1 LLRLCGLIPAYAC
14 LARLK
19 WVATQPIKETM
30 NCPKCLRELHVP
42 CEICPHCGIVFA
54 KYFKYHP
61 VQPDHQGE
69 QLPIVTSDEEVEDG
83 TLTQYLFYETPQS
96 TVAKL
101 LGRSIIFVGLVI
113 WSGLLMSGPIESN
126 TAGNSFL
133 HLVNLP
139 FHEAGHIIFR
149 PFGAFITS
157 LGGTLGQLLMPSIC
171 MGVLLIKTRD
181 PFGASVALWWTGE
194 NFLDIAPYMNDA
206 RAGQLPLLGGN
217 FGHSAPYGFHDWQY
231 LLTESG
237 LLQYDHVL
245 AKAVFVMGSAI
256 MLLSLLWSGL
266 LLVNRLKYAFL

>member
-1 LLRLCGLIPAYAC
+1 
-14 LARLK
+14 
-19 WVATQPIKETM
+19 M
-30 NCPKCLRELHVP
+30 NCPKCLRELHVA

-61 VQPDHQGE
+61 EQPDQQGD
-69 QLPIVTSDEEVEDG
+69 QPPIVTSVEEAEDG
-83 TLTQYLFYETPQS
+83 TLTQYLFHETPQS
-96 TVAKL
+96 TPAKW
-101 LGRSIIFVGLVI
+101 LGRSIIFVGLLI

-139 FHEAGHIIFR
+139 FHEAGHVLFR
-149 PFGAFITS
+149 PFGAFMTS

-171 MGVLLIKTRD
+171 MGVLLVKTRD
-181 PFGASVALWWTGE
+181 PFGASVAFWWVGE

-237 LLQYDHVL
+237 LLNYDHVL
-245 AKAVFVMGSAI
+245 AKAVFFIGSAI
-256 MLLSLLWSGL
+256 MLLSLLWGGL
-266 LLVNRLKYAFL
+266 LLVKRIRA